1 MVGNREMIAALAKIK
16 SYFDYGTF
24 TPIQVAAV
32 VALESGPS
40 VVQKIC
46 DTYQNRRDTLVNG
59 LNSIGWENDLP
70 MATMYLWAKIPQAYS
85 SKGSLHFAERLLS
98 NAKVAVSPGIGFG
111 EYGEGYVRFA
121 LIENN
126 QRIKQAVRGIREM
139 FKKDG
144 VSIKQF

>member
-1 MVGNREMIAALAKIK
+1 MA
-16 SYFDYGTF
+16 S
-24 TPIQVAAV
+24 V

-40 VVQKIC
+40 VVQRIC

-70 MATMYLWAKIPQAYS
+70 MATMYLWAKIPQAYN

-126 QRIKQAVRGIREM
+126 QRIKQAIRGIREM
-139 FKKDG
+139 FKKDR

>member
-24 TPIQVAAV
+24 TPIQVASV
-32 VALESGPS
+32 VALESGS
-40 VVQKIC
+40 SIVQKIC
-46 DTYQNRRDTLVNG
+46 DTYQNRRDTLVKG

-70 MATMYLWAKIPQAYS
+70 KATMYLWAKIPHAYR
-85 SKGSLHFAERLLS
+85 SKGSLDFAERLLS

-111 EYGEGYVRFA
+111 EYGEGFVRFA

-144 VSIKQF
+144 VSLKQI